1 MEEGK
6 KKKVELPNFY
16 APMYAEYIWKD
27 HAPNFKK
34 YIDELDSGDNEVS
47 KYNLLYYESHLLKI
61 QKIFSKHS
69 RYKNFGFNNQ
79 LLTEGHNKLQGGDVY
94 KVQRQDVYK
103 LQGSFRKRCL

>member
-6 KKKVELPNFY
+6 KKTVELPNFY

-47 KYNLLYYESHLLKI
+47 KHIRATYWN
-61 QKIFSKHS
+61 
-69 RYKNFGFNNQ
+69 
-79 LLTEGHNKLQGGDVY
+79 
-94 KVQRQDVYK
+94 
-103 LQGSFRKRCL
+103 FRKFLQNIQGTKISALTYSY

>member
-47 KYNLLYYESHLLKI
+47 K
-61 QKIFSKHS
+61 
-69 RYKNFGFNNQ
+69 R
-79 LLTEGHNKLQGGDVY
+79 
-94 KVQRQDVYK
+94 
-103 LQGSFRKRCL
+103 